1 MVRRKNYKK
10 IIISLILI
18 VLIVT
23 FLIFLYFNNSSS
35 KNETKSETIENV
47 TSLQNDDNKYKSSNI
62 TYQISDNILLSDYK
76 TINRFYYRVIKDY
89 QTYLDTKDTFNN
101 ILEVSEKDFEN
112 NFMILVII
120 ENMPV
125 NGLIFDNLSADDSS
139 LTLNYVVNSSDRDAQ
154 TGTSILVPNDL
165 YRDTINIEK
174 TVPEMKMTSYTN
186 IRELPKDYS
195 VEDAKKDNCLVI
207 DMKNHANY
215 NLNNLEDFIEKVK
228 NKENAEIRIYNYM
241 GNDQIYIYDITY
253 SNENKFFVCEDR
265 TRYTSNKNNNSTY
278 ESYQINTDTITV
290 APSSISTTTLYTI
303 EDEYESLSFGITK

>member
-1 MVRRKNYKK
+1 MKK
-10 IIISLILI
+10 IIIFLILI
-18 VLIVT
+18 VLIIGSLV
-23 FLIFLYFNNSSS
+23 FLYFNNNSS
-35 KNETKSETIENV
+35 KNETETTSENMEDV
-47 TSLQNDDNKYKSSNI
+47 TSLQNDENKYKSSNI
-62 TYQISDNILLSDYK
+62 TYQINDNILLSDYK

-89 QTYLDTKDTFNN
+89 QSYLDTKNNFNN
-101 ILEVSEKDFEN
+101 ILEVSEKDFED

-154 TGTSILVPNDL
+154 TGTSILVSNDL

-207 DMKNHANY
+207 DMKNNANY
-215 NLNNLEDFIEKVK
+215 NLNNLEDFIERVK

-265 TRYTSNKNNNSTY
+265 TRYTSNKNNHFTY
-278 ESYQINTDTITV
+278 ETYQINTDTITV

>member
-1 MVRRKNYKK
+1 MKK
-10 IIISLILI
+10 IIIFLILI
-18 VLIVT
+18 VLIIGSLV
-23 FLIFLYFNNSSS
+23 FLYFNNSSS
-35 KNETKSETIENV
+35 KNETETTSENMEDV
-47 TSLQNDDNKYKSSNI
+47 TSLQNDENKYKSSNI
-62 TYQISDNILLSDYK
+62 TYQINDNILLSDYK

-89 QTYLDTKDTFNN
+89 QTYLDTKNNFNN
-101 ILEVSEKDFEN
+101 ILEVSEKDFED
-112 NFMILVII
+112 NFMILVIT
-120 ENMPV
+120 ENAPV

-154 TGTSILVPNDL
+154 TGTSILVSNDL

-207 DMKNHANY
+207 DMKNNANY

-241 GNDQIYIYDITY
+241 DNDQIYIYDITY

-265 TRYTSNKNNNSTY
+265 TRYTSNKNNHFTY
-278 ESYQINTDTITV
+278 ETYQINTDTITV

>member
-1 MVRRKNYKK
+1 MKK
-10 IIISLILI
+10 IIIFLILI
-18 VLIVT
+18 VLIIGSLV
-23 FLIFLYFNNSSS
+23 FLYFNNSSS
-35 KNETKSETIENV
+35 KNETETTSENTENV
-47 TSLQNDDNKYKSSNI
+47 TSLQNDESKFTSSNI
-62 TYQISDNILLSDYK
+62 TYQINDNILLSDYK

-89 QTYLDTKDTFNN
+89 QTYLDTKNNFNN

-112 NFMILVII
+112 NFMILVIT
-120 ENMPV
+120 ENAPV

-139 LTLNYVVNSSDRDAQ
+139 LTLNYVINSSDRDAQ
-154 TGTSILVPNDL
+154 TGTSILVSNDL

-207 DMKNHANY
+207 DMKNNANY

-241 GNDQIYIYDITY
+241 DNDQIYIYDITY

>member
-1 MVRRKNYKK
+1 MKK
-10 IIISLILI
+10 IIIFLIII
-18 VLIVT
+18 VLIIGSLV
-23 FLIFLYFNNSSS
+23 FLYFNNSSS
-35 KNETKSETIENV
+35 KNETETTSENTENV
-47 TSLQNDDNKYKSSNI
+47 TSLQNDENKYKSSNI
-62 TYQISDNILLSDYK
+62 TYQINDNILLSDYK

-89 QTYLDTKDTFNN
+89 QTYLDTKDNFNN

-154 TGTSILVPNDL
+154 TGTSILVSNDL

-195 VEDAKKDNCLVI
+195 VEDAKKDDCLVI

-241 GNDQIYIYDITY
+241 DNDQIYIYDITY

-265 TRYTSNKNNNSTY
+265 TRYTSNKNNHFTY
-278 ESYQINTDTITV
+278 ETYQINTDTITV

-303 EDEYESLSFGITK
+303 EDEYESLSFGITEY

>member
-1 MVRRKNYKK
+1 MKK
-10 IIISLILI
+10 IIIFLILI
-18 VLIVT
+18 VLIIGSLV
-23 FLIFLYFNNSSS
+23 FLYFNNSSS
-35 KNETKSETIENV
+35 KNETETTSENMEDV
-47 TSLQNDDNKYKSSNI
+47 TSLQNDENKYKSSNI

-89 QTYLDTKDTFNN
+89 QTYLDTKDNFNN
-101 ILEVSEKDFEN
+101 ILEVSEKDFED

-154 TGTSILVPNDL
+154 TGTSILVSNDL

-207 DMKNHANY
+207 DMKNNANY

-241 GNDQIYIYDITY
+241 DNDQIYIYDITY

-265 TRYTSNKNNNSTY
+265 TRYTSNKNNHFTY
-278 ESYQINTDTITV
+278 ETYQINTDTITV

>member
-1 MVRRKNYKK
+1 MKK
-10 IIISLILI
+10 IIIFLILI
-18 VLIVT
+18 VLIIGSLV
-23 FLIFLYFNNSSS
+23 FLYFNNSSS
-35 KNETKSETIENV
+35 KNETETTSENMENI
-47 TSLQNDDNKYKSSNI
+47 TSLQNDENKYKSSNI
-62 TYQISDNILLSDYK
+62 TYQINDNILLSDYK

-89 QTYLDTKDTFNN
+89 QTYLDTKDNFNN
-101 ILEVSEKDFEN
+101 ILEVSEKDFED
-112 NFMILVII
+112 NFMILVIT
-120 ENMPV
+120 ENAPV

-154 TGTSILVPNDL
+154 TGTSILVSNDL

-207 DMKNHANY
+207 DMKNNANY

-241 GNDQIYIYDITY
+241 DNDQIYIYDITY

-265 TRYTSNKNNNSTY
+265 TRYTSNKNNHFTY
-278 ESYQINTDTITV
+278 ETYQINTDTITV

-303 EDEYESLSFGITK
+303 EDEYESLSFGITEY

>member
-1 MVRRKNYKK
+1 MKK
-10 IIISLILI
+10 IIIFLILI
-18 VLIVT
+18 VLIIGSLV
-23 FLIFLYFNNSSS
+23 FLYFNNSSS
-35 KNETKSETIENV
+35 KNETETTSENTENV

-62 TYQISDNILLSDYK
+62 TYQINDNILLSDYK

-89 QTYLDTKDTFNN
+89 QTYLDTKDNFNN

-112 NFMILVII
+112 NFMILVIT
-120 ENMPV
+120 ENAPV
-125 NGLIFDNLSADDSS
+125 NGLIFNNLSADDSS

-154 TGTSILVPNDL
+154 TGTSILVSNDL

-207 DMKNHANY
+207 DMKNNANY

-265 TRYTSNKNNNSTY
+265 TRYTSNKNNHFTY
-278 ESYQINTDTITV
+278 ETYQINTDTITV

-303 EDEYESLSFGITK
+303 EDEYESLSFGITEY

>member
-1 MVRRKNYKK
+1 MKK
-10 IIISLILI
+10 IIIFLILI
-18 VLIVT
+18 VLIIGSLV
-23 FLIFLYFNNSSS
+23 FLYFNNSSS
-35 KNETKSETIENV
+35 KNETETTSENTENV
-47 TSLQNDDNKYKSSNI
+47 TSLQNDENKYNSSNI

-89 QTYLDTKDTFNN
+89 QTYLDTKDNFNN
-101 ILEVSEKDFEN
+101 ILEVSEKDFED

-154 TGTSILVPNDL
+154 TGTSILVSNDL

-174 TVPEMKMTSYTN
+174 TVPTMEMSSYTN

-207 DMKNHANY
+207 DMKNNANY

-241 GNDQIYIYDITY
+241 DNDQIYIYDITY

-265 TRYTSNKNNNSTY
+265 TRYTSNKNNHFTY
-278 ESYQINTDTITV
+278 ETYQINTDTITV

-303 EDEYESLSFGITK
+303 EDEYESLSFGITEY

>member
-1 MVRRKNYKK
+1 MKK
-10 IIISLILI
+10 IIIFLILI
-18 VLIVT
+18 VLIIGSLV
-23 FLIFLYFNNSSS
+23 FLYFNNSSS
-35 KNETKSETIENV
+35 KNETETTSENMEDV
-47 TSLQNDDNKYKSSNI
+47 TSLQNDENKYKSSNI
-62 TYQISDNILLSDYK
+62 TYQINDNILLSDYK

-89 QTYLDTKDTFNN
+89 QTYLDTKDNFNN
-101 ILEVSEKDFEN
+101 ILEVSEKDFED

-154 TGTSILVPNDL
+154 TGTSILVSNDL

-207 DMKNHANY
+207 DMKNHTNY

-241 GNDQIYIYDITY
+241 DNDQIYIYDITY

>member
-1 MVRRKNYKK
+1 MKK
-10 IIISLILI
+10 IIIFLILI
-18 VLIVT
+18 VLIIGSLV
-23 FLIFLYFNNSSS
+23 FLYFNNNSS
-35 KNETKSETIENV
+35 KNETETTSENMENV
-47 TSLQNDDNKYKSSNI
+47 TSLQNDENKYKSSNI
-62 TYQISDNILLSDYK
+62 TYQINDNILLSDYK

-89 QTYLDTKDTFNN
+89 QTYLDTKDNFNN

-112 NFMILVII
+112 NFMILVIT
-120 ENMPV
+120 ENAPV

-154 TGTSILVPNDL
+154 TGTSILVSNEL

-265 TRYTSNKNNNSTY
+265 TRYTSNKNNHFTY
-278 ESYQINTDTITV
+278 ETYQINTDTITV

-303 EDEYESLSFGITK
+303 EDEYESLSFGITEY

>member
-1 MVRRKNYKK
+1 MKK
-10 IIISLILI
+10 IIIFLILI
-18 VLIVT
+18 VLIIGSLV
-23 FLIFLYFNNSSS
+23 FLYFNNNSS
-35 KNETKSETIENV
+35 KNETETTSENMEDV
-47 TSLQNDDNKYKSSNI
+47 TSLQNDENKYKSSNI

-89 QTYLDTKDTFNN
+89 QTYLDTKNNFNN

-154 TGTSILVPNDL
+154 TGTSILVSNEL

-241 GNDQIYIYDITY
+241 DNDQIYIYDITY

-265 TRYTSNKNNNSTY
+265 TRYTSNKNNHFTY
-278 ESYQINTDTITV
+278 ETYQINTDTITV

-303 EDEYESLSFGITK
+303 EDEYESLSFGITEY

>member
-1 MVRRKNYKK
+1 MKK
-10 IIISLILI
+10 IIIFLILI
-18 VLIVT
+18 VLIIGSLV
-23 FLIFLYFNNSSS
+23 FLYFNNSSS
-35 KNETKSETIENV
+35 KNETETTSENMENV
-47 TSLQNDDNKYKSSNI
+47 TSLQNDENKYKSSNI
-62 TYQISDNILLSDYK
+62 TYQINDNILLSDYK

-89 QTYLDTKDTFNN
+89 QTYLDTKDNFNN
-101 ILEVSEKDFEN
+101 ILEVSEKDFED

-120 ENMPV
+120 ENAPV

-139 LTLNYVVNSSDRDAQ
+139 LTLNYVINSSDRDAQ
-154 TGTSILVPNDL
+154 TGTSILVSNDL

-241 GNDQIYIYDITY
+241 DNDQIYIYDITY

-278 ESYQINTDTITV
+278 ETYQINTDTITV

>member
-1 MVRRKNYKK
+1 MKK
-10 IIISLILI
+10 IIIFLILI
-18 VLIVT
+18 VLIIGSLV
-23 FLIFLYFNNSSS
+23 FLYFNNSSS
-35 KNETKSETIENV
+35 KNETETTSENTENV

-62 TYQISDNILLSDYK
+62 TYQINDNILLSDYK

-89 QTYLDTKDTFNN
+89 QTYLDTKDNFNN
-101 ILEVSEKDFEN
+101 ILEVSEKDFED
-112 NFMILVII
+112 NFMILVIT
-120 ENMPV
+120 ENAPV

-139 LTLNYVVNSSDRDAQ
+139 LTLNYVINSSDRNAQ
-154 TGTSILVPNDL
+154 TGTSILVSNDL

-207 DMKNHANY
+207 DMKNNANY
-215 NLNNLEDFIEKVK
+215 NLNNLEDFIGKVK

-241 GNDQIYIYDITY
+241 DNDQIYIYDITY

-265 TRYTSNKNNNSTY
+265 TRYTSNKNNHFTY
-278 ESYQINTDTITV
+278 ETYQINTDTITV

-303 EDEYESLSFGITK
+303 EDDYESLSFGITEY

>member
-1 MVRRKNYKK
+1 MKK
-10 IIISLILI
+10 IIIFLILI
-18 VLIVT
+18 VLIIGSLV
-23 FLIFLYFNNSSS
+23 FLYFNNSSS
-35 KNETKSETIENV
+35 KNETETTSENMENV

-62 TYQISDNILLSDYK
+62 TYQINDNILLSDYK

-89 QTYLDTKDTFNN
+89 QTYLDSKDNFNN
-101 ILEVSEKDFEN
+101 ILEVSEKDFED

-120 ENMPV
+120 ENAPV

-154 TGTSILVPNDL
+154 TGTSILVSNDL

-207 DMKNHANY
+207 DMKNNANY

>member
-1 MVRRKNYKK
+1 MKK
-10 IIISLILI
+10 IIIFLIII
-18 VLIVT
+18 VLIIGSLV
-23 FLIFLYFNNSSS
+23 FLYFNNSSS
-35 KNETKSETIENV
+35 KNETTSENMEDV
-47 TSLQNDDNKYKSSNI
+47 TSLQNDENKYKSSNI
-62 TYQISDNILLSDYK
+62 TYQINDNILLSDYK

-89 QTYLDTKDTFNN
+89 QTYLDTKDNFNN
-101 ILEVSEKDFEN
+101 ILEVSEKDFED

-120 ENMPV
+120 ENAPV

-154 TGTSILVPNDL
+154 TGTSILVSNDL

-174 TVPEMKMTSYTN
+174 TVPEMKMSSYTN

-253 SNENKFFVCEDR
+253 SNQNKFFVCEDR

>member
-1 MVRRKNYKK
+1 MKK
-10 IIISLILI
+10 IIIFLILI
-18 VLIVT
+18 VLIIGSLV
-23 FLIFLYFNNSSS
+23 FLYFNNNSS
-35 KNETKSETIENV
+35 KNGTETTSENTENV
-47 TSLQNDDNKYKSSNI
+47 TSLQNDESKFTSSNI
-62 TYQISDNILLSDYK
+62 TYQINDNILLSDYK

-89 QTYLDTKDTFNN
+89 QTYLDTKDNFNN

-112 NFMILVII
+112 NFMILVIT
-120 ENMPV
+120 ENAPV
-125 NGLIFDNLSADDSS
+125 NGLIFDNLSADDYS

-154 TGTSILVPNDL
+154 TGTSILVSNDL

-207 DMKNHANY
+207 DMKNHTNY
-215 NLNNLEDFIEKVK
+215 NFNNLEDFIEKVK

-241 GNDQIYIYDITY
+241 DNDQIYIYDITY

-278 ESYQINTDTITV
+278 ETYQINTDTITV

-303 EDEYESLSFGITK
+303 EDEYESLSFGITEY

>member
-1 MVRRKNYKK
+1 MKK
-10 IIISLILI
+10 IIIFLILI
-18 VLIVT
+18 VLIIAS
-23 FLIFLYFNNSSS
+23 LIFLYFNNSSS
-35 KNETKSETIENV
+35 KNETETTSENMENV

-62 TYQISDNILLSDYK
+62 TYQINDNILLSDYK

-89 QTYLDTKDTFNN
+89 QTYLDTKDNFNN
-101 ILEVSEKDFEN
+101 ILEVSEKDFED

-154 TGTSILVPNDL
+154 TGTSILVSNDL

-265 TRYTSNKNNNSTY
+265 TRYTSNKNNHFTY
-278 ESYQINTDTITV
+278 ETYQINTDTITV

-303 EDEYESLSFGITK
+303 EDDYESLSFGITEY

>member
-1 MVRRKNYKK
+1 MKK
-10 IIISLILI
+10 IIIFLILI
-18 VLIVT
+18 VLIIGSLV
-23 FLIFLYFNNSSS
+23 FLYFNNSSS
-35 KNETKSETIENV
+35 KNETETTSENMEDV
-47 TSLQNDDNKYKSSNI
+47 TSLQNDENKYKSSNI
-62 TYQISDNILLSDYK
+62 TYQINDNILLSDYK

-89 QTYLDTKDTFNN
+89 QTYLDTKDNFNN

-154 TGTSILVPNDL
+154 TGTSILVSNDL

-195 VEDAKKDNCLVI
+195 VEDAKKDDCLVI

-241 GNDQIYIYDITY
+241 GNNQIYIYDITY

-278 ESYQINTDTITV
+278 ETYQINTDTITV

-303 EDEYESLSFGITK
+303 EDEYESLSFGITEY

>member
-1 MVRRKNYKK
+1 MKK
-10 IIISLILI
+10 IIIFLILI
-18 VLIVT
+18 VLIIGSLV
-23 FLIFLYFNNSSS
+23 FLYFNNSSS
-35 KNETKSETIENV
+35 KNETETTSENTENV
-47 TSLQNDDNKYKSSNI
+47 TSLQNDENKYKSSNI
-62 TYQISDNILLSDYK
+62 TYQINDNILLSDYK

-89 QTYLDTKDTFNN
+89 QTYLDTKDNFNN
-101 ILEVSEKDFEN
+101 ILEVSEKDFED
-112 NFMILVII
+112 NFMILVIT
-120 ENMPV
+120 ENAPV

-154 TGTSILVPNDL
+154 TGTSILVSNDL

-207 DMKNHANY
+207 DMKNNANY

-241 GNDQIYIYDITY
+241 DNDQIYIYDITY

-265 TRYTSNKNNNSTY
+265 TRYTSNKNNHFTY
-278 ESYQINTDTITV
+278 ETYQINTDTITV

-303 EDEYESLSFGITK
+303 EDEYESLSFGITEY

>member
-1 MVRRKNYKK
+1 MKK
-10 IIISLILI
+10 IIIFLILI
-18 VLIVT
+18 VLIIGSLV
-23 FLIFLYFNNSSS
+23 FLYFNNNSS
-35 KNETKSETIENV
+35 KNETETTSENTENV
-47 TSLQNDDNKYKSSNI
+47 TSLQNDESKFTSSNI
-62 TYQISDNILLSDYK
+62 TYQINDNILLSDYK

-89 QTYLDTKDTFNN
+89 QTYLDTKDNFNN
-101 ILEVSEKDFEN
+101 ILEVSEKDFED

-154 TGTSILVPNDL
+154 TGTSILVSNDL

-174 TVPEMKMTSYTN
+174 TVPEMKMSSYTN

-265 TRYTSNKNNNSTY
+265 TRYTSNKNNHFTY
-278 ESYQINTDTITV
+278 ETYQINTDTITV

-303 EDEYESLSFGITK
+303 EDEYESLSFGITEY

>member
-1 MVRRKNYKK
+1 MKK
-10 IIISLILI
+10 IIIFLILI
-18 VLIVT
+18 VLIIGSLV
-23 FLIFLYFNNSSS
+23 FLYFNNSSS
-35 KNETKSETIENV
+35 KNETETTSENMENV
-47 TSLQNDDNKYKSSNI
+47 TSLQNDENKYKSSNI
-62 TYQISDNILLSDYK
+62 TYQINDNILLSDYK

-89 QTYLDTKDTFNN
+89 QTYLDTKNNFNN

-112 NFMILVII
+112 NFMILVIT
-120 ENMPV
+120 ENAPV
-125 NGLIFDNLSADDSS
+125 NGLIFDNLSADDYS

-154 TGTSILVPNDL
+154 TGTSILVSNEL

-207 DMKNHANY
+207 DMKNNANY

-265 TRYTSNKNNNSTY
+265 TRYTSNKNNHFTY
-278 ESYQINTDTITV
+278 ETYQINTDTITV

-303 EDEYESLSFGITK
+303 EDDYESLSFGITK

>member
-1 MVRRKNYKK
+1 MKK
-10 IIISLILI
+10 IIIFLILI
-18 VLIVT
+18 VLIIGSLV
-23 FLIFLYFNNSSS
+23 FLYFNNSSS
-35 KNETKSETIENV
+35 KNETETTSENTENV
-47 TSLQNDDNKYKSSNI
+47 TSLQNDENKYKSSNI
-62 TYQISDNILLSDYK
+62 TYQINDNILLSDYK

-89 QTYLDTKDTFNN
+89 QTYLDTKDNFNN
-101 ILEVSEKDFEN
+101 ILEVSEKDFED

-120 ENMPV
+120 ENAPV
-125 NGLIFDNLSADDSS
+125 NGLIFDNLSADNSS

-154 TGTSILVPNDL
+154 TGTSILVSNDL

-207 DMKNHANY
+207 DMKNHTNY

-241 GNDQIYIYDITY
+241 DNNQIYIYDITY

>member
-1 MVRRKNYKK
+1 MKK
-10 IIISLILI
+10 IIIFLILI
-18 VLIVT
+18 VLIIGSLV
-23 FLIFLYFNNSSS
+23 FLYFNNSSS
-35 KNETKSETIENV
+35 KNETETTSENTENV
-47 TSLQNDDNKYKSSNI
+47 TSLQNDENKYKSSNI
-62 TYQISDNILLSDYK
+62 TYQINDNILLSDYK

-89 QTYLDTKDTFNN
+89 QTYLDTKDNFNN
-101 ILEVSEKDFEN
+101 ILEVSEKDFED

-120 ENMPV
+120 ENAPV
-125 NGLIFDNLSADDSS
+125 NGLIFDNLSADNSS

-154 TGTSILVPNDL
+154 TGTSILVSNDL

-207 DMKNHANY
+207 DMKNHTNY

>member
-1 MVRRKNYKK
+1 MKK
-10 IIISLILI
+10 IIIFLILI
-18 VLIVT
+18 VLIIAS
-23 FLIFLYFNNSSS
+23 LIFLYFNNNSS
-35 KNETKSETIENV
+35 KNKTETTSENMEDV
-47 TSLQNDDNKYKSSNI
+47 TSLQNDENKYKSSNI
-62 TYQISDNILLSDYK
+62 TYQINDNILLSDYK

-89 QTYLDTKDTFNN
+89 QTYLDTKNNFNN

-112 NFMILVII
+112 NFMILVIT
-120 ENMPV
+120 ENAPV
-125 NGLIFDNLSADDSS
+125 NGLIFDNLSADDYS

-154 TGTSILVPNDL
+154 TGTSILVSNEL

-265 TRYTSNKNNNSTY
+265 TRYTSNKNNHFTY
-278 ESYQINTDTITV
+278 ETYQINTDTITV

-303 EDEYESLSFGITK
+303 EDEYESLSFGITEY

>member
-1 MVRRKNYKK
+1 MKK
-10 IIISLILI
+10 IIIFLIII
-18 VLIVT
+18 VLIIGSLV
-23 FLIFLYFNNSSS
+23 FLYFNNSSS
-35 KNETKSETIENV
+35 KNETETTSENTENV
-47 TSLQNDDNKYKSSNI
+47 TSLQNDEHKYKSSNI
-62 TYQISDNILLSDYK
+62 TYQINDNILLSDYK

-89 QTYLDTKDTFNN
+89 QTYLDTKNNFNN

-112 NFMILVII
+112 NFMILVIT
-120 ENMPV
+120 ENAPV

-139 LTLNYVVNSSDRDAQ
+139 LTLNYVINSSDRNAQ
-154 TGTSILVPNDL
+154 TGTSILVSNDL

-207 DMKNHANY
+207 DMKNNANY

-241 GNDQIYIYDITY
+241 DNDQIYIYDITY

-303 EDEYESLSFGITK
+303 EDEYESLSFGITEY

>member
-1 MVRRKNYKK
+1 MKK
-10 IIISLILI
+10 IIIFLILI
-18 VLIVT
+18 VLIIGSLV
-23 FLIFLYFNNSSS
+23 FLYFNNSSS
-35 KNETKSETIENV
+35 KNETETTSENMEDV
-47 TSLQNDDNKYKSSNI
+47 TSLQNDENKYKSSNI
-62 TYQISDNILLSDYK
+62 TYQINDNILLSDYK

-89 QTYLDTKDTFNN
+89 QTYLDTKNNFNN

-112 NFMILVII
+112 NFMILVIT
-120 ENMPV
+120 ENAPV

-139 LTLNYVVNSSDRDAQ
+139 LTLNYVINSSDRDAQ
-154 TGTSILVPNDL
+154 TGTSILVSNDL

-265 TRYTSNKNNNSTY
+265 TRYTSNKNNHFTY
-278 ESYQINTDTITV
+278 ETYQINTDTITV

-303 EDEYESLSFGITK
+303 EDGYESLSFGITEY

>member
-1 MVRRKNYKK
+1 MKK
-10 IIISLILI
+10 IIIFLIII
-18 VLIVT
+18 VLIIGSLV
-23 FLIFLYFNNSSS
+23 FLYFNNNSS
-35 KNETKSETIENV
+35 KNETETTSENTENV
-47 TSLQNDDNKYKSSNI
+47 TSLQNDESKFTSSNI
-62 TYQISDNILLSDYK
+62 TYQINDNILLSDYK

-89 QTYLDTKDTFNN
+89 QTYLDTKNNFNN

-112 NFMILVII
+112 NFMILVIT
-120 ENMPV
+120 ENAPV

-139 LTLNYVVNSSDRDAQ
+139 LTLNYVINSSDRDAQ
-154 TGTSILVPNDL
+154 TGTSILVSNDL

-241 GNDQIYIYDITY
+241 DNEQIYIYDITY
-253 SNENKFFVCEDR
+253 CNENKFFVCEDR
-265 TRYTSNKNNNSTY
+265 TRYTSNKNNHFTY
-278 ESYQINTDTITV
+278 ETYQINTDTITV

-303 EDEYESLSFGITK
+303 EDEYESLSFGITEY

>member
-1 MVRRKNYKK
+1 M
-10 IIISLILI
+10 
-18 VLIVT
+18 
-23 FLIFLYFNNSSS
+23 
-35 KNETKSETIENV
+35 
-47 TSLQNDDNKYKSSNI
+47 
-62 TYQISDNILLSDYK
+62 SDYK

-89 QTYLDTKDTFNN
+89 QTYLDTKNNFNN

-112 NFMILVII
+112 NFMILVIT
-120 ENMPV
+120 ENAPV

-139 LTLNYVVNSSDRDAQ
+139 LTLNYVINSSDRDAQ
-154 TGTSILVPNDL
+154 TGTSILVSNEL

-186 IRELPKDYS
+186 IRELQKDYS

-207 DMKNHANY
+207 DMKNNANY

-265 TRYTSNKNNNSTY
+265 TRYTSNKNNHFTY
-278 ESYQINTDTITV
+278 ETYQINTDTITV

-303 EDEYESLSFGITK
+303 EDEYESLSFGITEY

>member
-1 MVRRKNYKK
+1 MKK
-10 IIISLILI
+10 IIIFLILI
-18 VLIVT
+18 VLIIGSLV
-23 FLIFLYFNNSSS
+23 FLYFNNNSS
-35 KNETKSETIENV
+35 KNETETTSENTENV
-47 TSLQNDDNKYKSSNI
+47 TSLQNDENKYKSSNI
-62 TYQISDNILLSDYK
+62 TYQINDNILLSDYK

-89 QTYLDTKDTFNN
+89 QTYLDTKDNFNN

-139 LTLNYVVNSSDRDAQ
+139 LTLNYVINSSDRDAQ
-154 TGTSILVPNDL
+154 TGTSILVSNDL

-174 TVPEMKMTSYTN
+174 TVHEMKMSSYTN

-207 DMKNHANY
+207 DMKNNANY

-265 TRYTSNKNNNSTY
+265 TRYTSNKNNISTY
-278 ESYQINTDTITV
+278 ETYQINTDTITV

-303 EDEYESLSFGITK
+303 EDEYESLSFGITEY

>member
-1 MVRRKNYKK
+1 MKK
-10 IIISLILI
+10 IIIFLILI
-18 VLIVT
+18 VLIIGSLV
-23 FLIFLYFNNSSS
+23 FLYFNNSSS
-35 KNETKSETIENV
+35 KNETETTSENTENV
-47 TSLQNDDNKYKSSNI
+47 TSLQNDENKYKSSNI
-62 TYQISDNILLSDYK
+62 TYQINDNILLSDYK

-89 QTYLDTKDTFNN
+89 QTYLDTKDNFNN
-101 ILEVSEKDFEN
+101 ILEVSEKDFED
-112 NFMILVII
+112 NFMILVIT
-120 ENMPV
+120 ENAPV
-125 NGLIFDNLSADDSS
+125 NGLIFDNLSADDYS
-139 LTLNYVVNSSDRDAQ
+139 LTLNYVVNSSDRNAQ
-154 TGTSILVPNDL
+154 TGTSILVSNEL

-241 GNDQIYIYDITY
+241 DNDQIYIYDITY

>member
-1 MVRRKNYKK
+1 MKK
-10 IIISLILI
+10 IIIFLILI
-18 VLIVT
+18 VLIIGSIV
-23 FLIFLYFNNSSS
+23 FLYFNNNSS
-35 KNETKSETIENV
+35 KNETETTSENMENV
-47 TSLQNDDNKYKSSNI
+47 TSLQNDESKYKSSNI
-62 TYQISDNILLSDYK
+62 TYQINDNILLSDYK

-89 QTYLDTKDTFNN
+89 QSYLDTKNNFNN
-101 ILEVSEKDFEN
+101 ILEVSEKDFED
-112 NFMILVII
+112 NFMILVIT
-120 ENMPV
+120 ENAPV

-154 TGTSILVPNDL
+154 TGTSILVSNDL

-207 DMKNHANY
+207 DMKNNANY
-215 NLNNLEDFIEKVK
+215 NLNNLEDFIERVK

-265 TRYTSNKNNNSTY
+265 TRYTSNKNNHFTY
-278 ESYQINTDTITV
+278 ETYQINTDTITV

>member
-1 MVRRKNYKK
+1 MKK
-10 IIISLILI
+10 IIIFLILI
-18 VLIVT
+18 VLIIGSLV
-23 FLIFLYFNNSSS
+23 FLYFNNSSS
-35 KNETKSETIENV
+35 KNETETTSENTENV
-47 TSLQNDDNKYKSSNI
+47 TSLQNNENKYKSSNI
-62 TYQISDNILLSDYK
+62 TYQINDNILLSDYK

-89 QTYLDTKDTFNN
+89 QTYLDTKDNFNN

-154 TGTSILVPNDL
+154 TGTSILVSNDL

-241 GNDQIYIYDITY
+241 DNDQIYIYDITY

-303 EDEYESLSFGITK
+303 EDEYESLSFGITEY

>member
-1 MVRRKNYKK
+1 MKK
-10 IIISLILI
+10 IIIFLILI
-18 VLIVT
+18 VLIIGSLV
-23 FLIFLYFNNSSS
+23 FLYFNNSSS
-35 KNETKSETIENV
+35 KNETETTSENTENV

-62 TYQISDNILLSDYK
+62 TYQINDNILLSDYK

-89 QTYLDTKDTFNN
+89 QTYLDTKNNFNN

-112 NFMILVII
+112 NFMILVIT
-120 ENMPV
+120 ENAPV
-125 NGLIFDNLSADDSS
+125 NGLIFNNLSADDSS

-154 TGTSILVPNDL
+154 TGTSILVSNDL

-207 DMKNHANY
+207 DMKNHTNY

-265 TRYTSNKNNNSTY
+265 TRYTSNKNNHFTY
-278 ESYQINTDTITV
+278 ETYQINTDTITV

-303 EDEYESLSFGITK
+303 EDDYESLSFGITEY

>member
-1 MVRRKNYKK
+1 MKK
-10 IIISLILI
+10 IIIFLILI
-18 VLIVT
+18 VLIIGSLV
-23 FLIFLYFNNSSS
+23 FLYFNNSSS
-35 KNETKSETIENV
+35 KNETETTSENMENV
-47 TSLQNDDNKYKSSNI
+47 TSLQNDENKYKSSNI
-62 TYQISDNILLSDYK
+62 TYQINDNILLSDYK

-89 QTYLDTKDTFNN
+89 QTYLDTKNNFNN

-112 NFMILVII
+112 NFMILVIT
-120 ENMPV
+120 ENAPV

-154 TGTSILVPNDL
+154 TGTSILVSNDL

-265 TRYTSNKNNNSTY
+265 TRYTSNKNNHFTY
-278 ESYQINTDTITV
+278 ETYQINTDTITV

>member
-1 MVRRKNYKK
+1 MKK
-10 IIISLILI
+10 IIIFLILI
-18 VLIVT
+18 ILIIGSLV
-23 FLIFLYFNNSSS
+23 FLYFNNSSS
-35 KNETKSETIENV
+35 KNETETTSENMENV
-47 TSLQNDDNKYKSSNI
+47 TSLQNDENKYKSSNI
-62 TYQISDNILLSDYK
+62 TYQINDNILLSDYK

-89 QTYLDTKDTFNN
+89 QTYLDTKDNFNN

-112 NFMILVII
+112 NFMVLVIT
-120 ENMPV
+120 ENAPV

-139 LTLNYVVNSSDRDAQ
+139 LTLNYVINSSDRDAQ
-154 TGTSILVPNDL
+154 TGTSILVSNNL

-207 DMKNHANY
+207 DMKNHTNY

-241 GNDQIYIYDITY
+241 DNNQIYIYDITY

>member
-1 MVRRKNYKK
+1 MKK
-10 IIISLILI
+10 IIIFLILI
-18 VLIVT
+18 VLIIGSLV
-23 FLIFLYFNNSSS
+23 FLYFNNSSS
-35 KNETKSETIENV
+35 KNETETTSENTENV
-47 TSLQNDDNKYKSSNI
+47 TSLQNDENKYKSSNI

-89 QTYLDTKDTFNN
+89 QTYLDSKDNFNN
-101 ILEVSEKDFEN
+101 ILEVSEKDFED
-112 NFMILVII
+112 NFMILVIT
-120 ENMPV
+120 ENAPV

-154 TGTSILVPNDL
+154 TGTSILVSNDL

-207 DMKNHANY
+207 DMKNNANY

-241 GNDQIYIYDITY
+241 DNDQIYIYDITY

-265 TRYTSNKNNNSTY
+265 TRYTSNKNNHFTY
-278 ESYQINTDTITV
+278 ETYQINTDTITV

-303 EDEYESLSFGITK
+303 EDEYESLSFGITEY

>member
-1 MVRRKNYKK
+1 MKK
-10 IIISLILI
+10 IIIFLILI
-18 VLIVT
+18 VLIIGSLV
-23 FLIFLYFNNSSS
+23 FLYFNNSSS
-35 KNETKSETIENV
+35 KNETETTSENMEDV
-47 TSLQNDDNKYKSSNI
+47 TSLQNDENKYKSSNI

-89 QTYLDTKDTFNN
+89 QTYLDTKNNFNN

-112 NFMILVII
+112 NFMILVIT
-120 ENMPV
+120 ENAPV

-139 LTLNYVVNSSDRDAQ
+139 LTLNYVINSSDRDTQ
-154 TGTSILVPNDL
+154 TGTSILVSNEL

-207 DMKNHANY
+207 DTKNHANY

>member
-1 MVRRKNYKK
+1 MKK
-10 IIISLILI
+10 IIIFLILI
-18 VLIVT
+18 VLIIGSLV
-23 FLIFLYFNNSSS
+23 FLYFNNSSS
-35 KNETKSETIENV
+35 KNETETTSENMEDV
-47 TSLQNDDNKYKSSNI
+47 TSLQNDENKYKSSNI
-62 TYQISDNILLSDYK
+62 TYQINDNILLSDYK

-89 QTYLDTKDTFNN
+89 QTYLDTKDNFNN

-154 TGTSILVPNDL
+154 TGTSILVSNDL

-278 ESYQINTDTITV
+278 ETYQINTDTITV

-303 EDEYESLSFGITK
+303 EDEYESLSFGITEY

>member
-1 MVRRKNYKK
+1 MKK
-10 IIISLILI
+10 IIIFLILI
-18 VLIVT
+18 VLIIGSLV
-23 FLIFLYFNNSSS
+23 FLYFNNNSS
-35 KNETKSETIENV
+35 KNETETTSENTENV
-47 TSLQNDDNKYKSSNI
+47 TSLQNDESKFTSSNI
-62 TYQISDNILLSDYK
+62 TYQINDNILLSDYK

-89 QTYLDTKDTFNN
+89 QTYLDTKDNFNN
-101 ILEVSEKDFEN
+101 ILEVSEKDFED
-112 NFMILVII
+112 NFMILVIT
-120 ENMPV
+120 ENAPV

-139 LTLNYVVNSSDRDAQ
+139 LTLNYVINSSDRDAQ
-154 TGTSILVPNDL
+154 TGTSILVSNDL

-207 DMKNHANY
+207 DMKNNANY

-241 GNDQIYIYDITY
+241 DNDQIYIYDITY